1 MDFYGGHAVAG
12 LGYGHPRWL
21 AALERQA
28 RQMAFQTNALP
39 MAIRERAAARLAKFA
54 GLGLDTVFWI
64 NSGAEANENA
74 LKLAF
79 KITGRSKAVALEQG
93 WHGRTAAAG
102 AVTWGALEKWY
113 GFPRTP
119 FDVSFTPR
127 NDPAAVE
134 RCVDR
139 DTAAVIVEPIQGVG
153 GAYDVGKPMLE
164 ALRRRCDEVGAMLIF
179 DEVQCGMGRTGA
191 PFGANYYGVTPDMI
205 TAAKALGNGFPV
217 SALLLSRRVAG
228 QIKYDDMGTTFG
240 GGPMACA
247 VAEAVIDTI
256 ESESLLANVRQVSA
270 YIRASCIIGPVTG
283 VQGAGFLLGLKTS
296 RPAKEVQAALL
307 EKGILTGTSAR
318 SQHPAPAAGVHLER
332 RTCRSAARRAGEDF
346 GMKRFLDLADF
357 SREEILDLLA
367 LAQSLQDKP
376 QPQALAGKILG
387 LVFFNPSLRT
397 LASFQAGMA
406 RLGGSSFVITPGQ
419 GTWQLETRLNAIM
432 NGAAA
437 EHIREG
443 IPVLASYCDALG
455 VRAFAEG
462 KSLDDDLR
470 ETLFGLIDALC
481 DKPLINMESADE
493 SSLPGA
499 GGLAHHGRARDT
511 EPREIRVELGL
522 SSEGAAAGRARGDR
536 CTWPRCAAWTWWCC
550 ARRASPCRRR
560 SWRRRARPPPPP
572 AARSPRPPI
581 APRRCTGASVLY
593 AKEWGS
599 TLYYGDA
606 EADARLRADLQDW
619 CVRERWFA
627 ARSARCQADALPAGA
642 PQRRGRR

>member
-1 MDFYGGHAVAG
+1 MMMSSGSTPRALRSHLAQVFAQYPIEIAHGEGVWLYARDGRKILDFYGGHAVAG

-39 MAIRERAAARLAKFA
+39 MAVRERAAARLAKFT

-79 KITGRSKAVALEQG
+79 KITGRGKAVALEHG

-102 AVTWGALEKWY
+102 ALTWGAAGKWY

-164 ALRRRCDEVGAMLIF
+164 ALRRRCDEVGAVLIF

-191 PFGANYYGVTPDMI
+191 PFGANYHGVAPDII

-228 QIKYDDMGTTFG
+228 QIKLDDMGTTFG

-247 VAEAVIDTI
+247 VAEAVIETI

-270 YIRASCIIGPVTG
+270 YIRTSCIIGPVTG

-296 RPAKEVQAALL
+296 RPAKEVHAALL
-307 EKGILTGTSAR
+307 EKGILTGTSGDPKVLR
-318 SQHPAPAAGVHLER
+318 LLPAY
-332 RTCRSAARRAGEDF
+332 
-346 GMKRFLDLADF
+346 
-357 SREEILDLLA
+357 IL
-367 LAQSLQDKP
+367 
-376 QPQALAGKILG
+376 
-387 LVFFNPSLRT
+387 N
-397 LASFQAGMA
+397 
-406 RLGGSSFVITPGQ
+406 
-419 GTWQLETRLNAIM
+419 
-432 NGAAA
+432 
-437 EHIREG
+437 EG
-443 IPVLASYCDALG
+443 HVDQ
-455 VRAFAEG
+455 
-462 KSLDDDLR
+462 
-470 ETLFGLIDALC
+470 
-481 DKPLINMESADE
+481 
-493 SSLPGA
+493 
-499 GGLAHHGRARDT
+499 
-511 EPREIRVELGL
+511 
-522 SSEGAAAGRARGDR
+522 
-536 CTWPRCAAWTWWCC
+536 
-550 ARRASPCRRR
+550 
-560 SWRRRARPPPPP
+560 
-572 AARSPRPPI
+572 
-581 APRRCTGASVLY
+581 
-593 AKEWGS
+593 
-599 TLYYGDA
+599 
-606 EADARLRADLQDW
+606 LRA
-619 CVRERWFA
+619 
-627 ARSARCQADALPAGA
+627 ALSQVPA
-642 PQRRGRR
+642 